1 MAEPL
6 VLNIRITSPRVES
19 RRSYSVRTDHQSVE
33 DRIEVVFDAADDARS
48 PKRRSFFTP
57 RPASSGKLAPITPR
71 VALSSSRGARS
82 AVVATDARG
91 TFVVVGLS
99 GGFIAMYESALYVW
113 KPEPVN
119 TKLWSQP
126 LFVAAMGAVATFQ
139 FYRSKNSSGR
149 RFDAKPG
156 GFGADAD
163 ALRRFDRMTRASR
176 GPDASFD
183 PAAFRKQMERDGR
196 WKRATRE

>member
-1 MAEPL
+1 M
-6 VLNIRITSPRVES
+6 
-19 RRSYSVRTDHQSVE
+19 
-33 DRIEVVFDAADDARS
+33 
-48 PKRRSFFTP
+48 
-57 RPASSGKLAPITPR
+57 
-71 VALSSSRGARS
+71 
-82 AVVATDARG
+82 
-91 TFVVVGLS
+91 VVGLP

-139 FYRSKNSSGR
+139 FYRSKNGSGR
-149 RFDAKPG
+149 RFATGADRGSG

-163 ALRRFDRMTRASR
+163 ALRQFDRITRASR
-176 GPDASFD
+176 GPDTGFD

>member
-1 MAEPL
+1 MC
-6 VLNIRITSPRVES
+6 IRDS
-19 RRSYSVRTDHQSVE
+19 
-33 DRIEVVFDAADDARS
+33 AA
-48 PKRRSFFTP
+48 
-57 RPASSGKLAPITPR
+57 
-71 VALSSSRGARS
+71 SRGARS

-163 ALRRFDRMTRASR
+163 ALRQFDRMTRASR
-176 GPDASFD
+176 GNGASFD

-196 WKRATRE
+196 WRRTAPE